1 MYVYIHKLLRQ
12 QTQSSIFQEKGSL
25 LLNLFSIQLQ
35 NCSSQAR
42 DISSVRQP
50 KFLVEL
56 SSADSFYMHLI
67 LKVQFFL
74 SCFLISKLCN
84 TSGITSPWQ
93 YIYPNGCL
101 FFFRS
106 FTEIKLDF
114 MCITLKVSMLF
125 LISVGTNDVLL
136 IHVLYIIF
144 SSSIFKISCKKPFQ
158 TDEAYCQTNYNSS
171 V

>member
-1 MYVYIHKLLRQ
+1 MAVY
-12 QTQSSIFQEKGSL
+12 
-25 LLNLFSIQLQ
+25 
-35 NCSSQAR
+35 
-42 DISSVRQP
+42 
-50 KFLVEL
+50 
-56 SSADSFYMHLI
+56 
-67 LKVQFFL
+67 
-74 SCFLISKLCN
+74 
-84 TSGITSPWQ
+84 
-93 YIYPNGCL
+93 

-114 MCITLKVSMLF
+114 KCITLKVSMRF

>member
-1 MYVYIHKLLRQ
+1 MYVYIHKLLRW

-84 TSGITSPWQ
+84 TSGITSPWKRCMDNEKFK

-101 FFFRS
+101 FFFFRS

-114 MCITLKVSMLF
+114 KCITAF
-125 LISVGTNDVLL
+125 LN
-136 IHVLYIIF
+136 F
-144 SSSIFKISCKKPFQ
+144 SWNK
-158 TDEAYCQTNYNSS
+158 
-171 V
+171 

>member
-56 SSADSFYMHLI
+56 SSAGSFYMHLI

-74 SCFLISKLCN
+74 SCFLIQNYVTLRGLLLRGRDAWIMKNSN
-84 TSGITSPWQ
+84 T
-93 YIYPNGCL
+93 YIPMAVY

-114 MCITLKVSMLF
+114 KCITLKVSMRF
-125 LISVGTNDVLL
+125 LISVGTNDDL
-136 IHVLYIIF
+136 
-144 SSSIFKISCKKPFQ
+144 
-158 TDEAYCQTNYNSS
+158 
-171 V
+171 

>member
-50 KFLVEL
+50 KFLAEL
-56 SSADSFYMHLI
+56 SSAGSFYMHLI

-84 TSGITSPWQ
+84 TSGITSPWKRCMDNEKFK
-93 YIYPNGCL
+93 YILVYPNGCL

-114 MCITLKVSMLF
+114 KCITLKVSMLF
-125 LISVGTNDVLL
+125 LISVGTNDDL
-136 IHVLYIIF
+136 
-144 SSSIFKISCKKPFQ
+144 
-158 TDEAYCQTNYNSS
+158 
-171 V
+171 